1 MPFGKRNT
9 RRFSIK
15 DAGFLPRF
23 LGLLRQ
29 ELQALRELEG
39 LQAEALACL
48 NQGAFSGLMDLVQKQ
63 TAVQERVVA
72 TRAELAPLVTQ
83 FGALPEDDKARL
95 REQGVAQVL
104 GEIETVANAI
114 HGRHQGA
121 FPEAEAGGANAV
133 VSTSASGAEDKSAS
147 DQGPR
152 NPDEELQARLAIF
165 RGSA

>member
-1 MPFGKRNT
+1 M

-15 DAGFLPRF
+15 DANFLTRF
-23 LGLLRQ
+23 LTLLRQ

-63 TAVQERVVA
+63 TAVQERVLT
-72 TRAELAPLVTQ
+72 TRAELAPLVKQ
-83 FGALPEDDKARL
+83 FGGLPEAEKVSL

-104 GEIETVANAI
+104 SEIETVANAI

-121 FPEAEAGGANAV
+121 FPESDLAGKE
-133 VSTSASGAEDKSAS
+133 VSGSASAAGSEGTTTSALTT
-147 DQGPR
+147 R